1 MYFLYPIQK
10 RNPNFVSKLS
20 NNKGLQGTEIQHIL
34 KDNKLLQCF
43 PLSLSQSSKK
53 RAVPRNLSSSPEIL
67 TPPDTPSGTNMGDV
81 PSCRW
86 GHDMCLIGNR
96 KSILVGGQGS
106 KLQMAKDS
114 IWTLD
119 MSQGRAT
126 WIQETYESSGA
137 DRRIGHTVTYDPDKK
152 VLYVYGG
159 SKNKRWFND
168 VNVLDLQ
175 ENTWTAVKAFGSAPT
190 RAYHSCNFFKG
201 ELLVFG
207 GVYPNPDPQPDS
219 CSNEL
224 FIFNADAKNWYKPLT
239 TGTPPCPKSGH
250 SASLIEDRLV
260 LFGGWDF
267 PQCFNDVSII
277 DLAMMEFSSPVMTGC
292 LPSPRSWHAS
302 AVLPKQRIF
311 IHGGYDGNQIL
322 TDSFIFDLAL
332 LTCTAVKTSN
342 KLTAR
347 AGHVAM
353 YLPVEGDQEGEEE
366 IVVFGGGDN
375 EGEYFND
382 LVIFTPSAC

>member
-1 MYFLYPIQK
+1 MLFNRDCLIDVAV
-10 RNPNFVSKLS
+10 RSRALAVILLRLE
-20 NNKGLQGTEIQHIL
+20 NNNNNNDIIIIFFYIK
-34 KDNKLLQCF
+34 
-43 PLSLSQSSKK
+43 
-53 RAVPRNLSSSPEIL
+53 
-67 TPPDTPSGTNMGDV
+67 V

-96 KSILVGGQGS
+96 KSVLVGGQGS

-119 MSQGRAT
+119 MSQGCAT
-126 WIQETYESSGA
+126 WIQETYESGGA

-175 ENTWTAVKAFGSAPT
+175 ENTWTAVKALGSAPT

-342 KLTAR
+342 KLR
-347 AGHVAM
+347 
-353 YLPVEGDQEGEEE
+353 LLQETLKTLNNKSF
-366 IVVFGGGDN
+366 ILLNVLRQN
-375 EGEYFND
+375 MQ
-382 LVIFTPSAC
+382 CQR